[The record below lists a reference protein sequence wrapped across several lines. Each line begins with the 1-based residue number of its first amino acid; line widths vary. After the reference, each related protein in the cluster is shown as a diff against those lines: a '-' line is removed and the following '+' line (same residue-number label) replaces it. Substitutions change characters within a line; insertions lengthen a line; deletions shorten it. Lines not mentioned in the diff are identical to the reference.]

1 MGCIQ
6 QNIKKAP
13 PINTKTPMPTHGLLA
28 EDYKQN
34 LLNLFQNHKLD
45 IQTKAII
52 MESVL
57 LAANMAAKQQTQLE
71 LSEYNKSQEKTS
83 EENLT
88 NNPIETE
95 QGIVDKS
102 AS

>member
-1 MGCIQ
+1 
-6 QNIKKAP
+6 
-13 PINTKTPMPTHGLLA
+13 MPTHGLLA

-34 LLNLFQNHKLD
+34 LLNLFQNHQLD

-52 MESVL
+52 MESVS

>member
-1 MGCIQ
+1 
-6 QNIKKAP
+6 
-13 PINTKTPMPTHGLLA
+13 
-28 EDYKQN
+28 
-34 LLNLFQNHKLD
+34 
-45 IQTKAII
+45 
-52 MESVL
+52 MESVS

-95 QGIVDKS
+95 QDLRQLKFDFHFQQRD
-102 AS
+102 

>member
-1 MGCIQ
+1 
-6 QNIKKAP
+6 
-13 PINTKTPMPTHGLLA
+13 
-28 EDYKQN
+28 
-34 LLNLFQNHKLD
+34 
-45 IQTKAII
+45 
-52 MESVL
+52 MESVS

>member
-13 PINTKTPMPTHGLLA
+13 PINTKTPMPTHRLLA

-34 LLNLFQNHKLD
+34 LLNLFQNHQLD

-52 MESVL
+52 MESVS